1 MRTIIRIREKDDDED
16 SKLSA
21 KGKASRGRCKP
32 GASSRQPNITSELQ
46 TETQQEISCLR
57 VGSDG
62 FRSVTAGTYKTQ
74 TWEYAVT
81 GG

>member
-21 KGKASRGRCKP
+21 KGKANRGRWKP

-46 TETQQEISCLR
+46 TETHPHLLGMR